1 MLNIDFNLI
10 TSLSVVAL
18 SLSVLYVL
26 IYSCAKKNKSF
37 FVKLINYVILI
48 VSFYFL
54 VSMFQ
59 KTSDIIKIDVINT
72 IENTEKYNGFYNPF
86 VIVGTGTVGIII
98 GFVWY
103 KMEKYVKE
111 RNIEAT
117 KKEEDNSDI
126 FKR

>member
-1 MLNIDFNLI
+1 MLSIDFNLI
-10 TSLSVVAL
+10 TSLSVIVL
-18 SLSVLYVL
+18 SLSVLYIL

-37 FVKLINYVILI
+37 FVKLINYVILL

-86 VIVGTGTVGIII
+86 VIVETGTIGTII

-111 RNIEAT
+111 RNIKAT

>member
-1 MLNIDFNLI
+1 MLSIDFNLI
-10 TSLSVVAL
+10 TSLSVIVL
-18 SLSVLYVL
+18 SLSVLYIL

-37 FVKLINYVILI
+37 FVKLINYVILL

-72 IENTEKYNGFYNPF
+72 IENTEKYNGFYNTF
-86 VIVGTGTVGIII
+86 VIVGTGTIGTII

-111 RNIEAT
+111 RNIKAT